1 MKLNVNQMLLSFSFT
16 LDFVERDLL
25 KDVSNHTRHVAY
37 ICARIARLL
46 NLPQSDFFD
55 LISYALLHDN
65 GITRSL
71 LDRGPVNMA
80 GLENNVRHCEI
91 GEENV
96 SFFPFNN
103 PISGVILYHHENYD
117 GSGFF
122 GKTGEDIPFYSRL
135 ISLANRIAVEYAQGN
150 PTRDIMAMLQKD
162 SHLYDP
168 ELLQLFYRVSQ
179 HGEFWL
185 NMQPMFIEAEL
196 ERLLP
201 QQTKEIGFRNI
212 RRISQLYSNIIDAKS
227 PFTGGHSRGI
237 SKKVGILCRYY
248 GYGEDE
254 YWKMRIAADLH
265 DLGKIMVPNEILDK
279 PGSLTREEIDV
290 VQSHTYYTR
299 KALEMVQGF
308 EEITE
313 WAANHHEKLNGKGY
327 PYGLT
332 AEQLDFNSRMLACVD
347 IYQALTEDR
356 PYRPALS
363 HEDAVSILDT
373 MAKQGLID
381 ATIVKD
387 IEAVLG
393 VVFYEEDLKLIKKKQ
408 FF

>member
-25 KDVSNHTRHVAY
+25 KDVTNHTRHVAY
-37 ICARIARLL
+37 ICARIAKLR
-46 NLPQSDFFD
+46 NLPEQDFFD

-65 GITRSL
+65 GIARSL
-71 LDRGPVNMA
+71 LDRAPVDMA
-80 GLENNVRHCEI
+80 GLERNIRHCEL

-96 SFFPFNN
+96 SYFPFNH
-103 PISGVILYHHENYD
+103 PIPGVILYHHECYD

-122 GKTGEDIPFYSRL
+122 GKRGEEIPFYSRL
-135 ISLANRIAVEYAQGN
+135 IALANRVAVEYAQGN
-150 PTRDIMAMLQKD
+150 APSNIMDVLRKD
-162 SHLYDP
+162 AHLFDP

-185 NMQPMFIEAEL
+185 NMQPMFIEPVL

-201 QQTKEIGFRNI
+201 QQTREFSYRNI
-212 RRISQLYSNIIDAKS
+212 RRISRLYSNIIDAKS

-248 GYGEDE
+248 GRNEEE

-290 VQSHTYYTR
+290 IQSHTYYTR

-308 EEITE
+308 EDITE

-332 AEQLDFNSRMLACVD
+332 AEQLDFNSRLMTCVD

-356 PYRPALS
+356 PYRMALT
-363 HEDAVSILDT
+363 HADAVGILDT
-373 MAKQGLID
+373 MSRQNLID
-381 ATIVKD
+381 ASIVND
-387 IEAVLG
+387 IDMVLG
-393 VVFYEEDLKLIKKKQ
+393 TVFYEEDLKIQKAH
-408 FF
+408 

>member
-25 KDVSNHTRHVAY
+25 KDVTNHTRHVAY
-37 ICARIARLL
+37 ICARLAKLM
-46 NLPQSDFFD
+46 NLPEREFFD

-71 LDRGPVNMA
+71 LDRNPVDMA
-80 GLENNVRHCEI
+80 GLEKNIRHCEV

-96 SFFPFNN
+96 SYFPFNH
-103 PISGVILYHHENYD
+103 PISGVILYHHECQD

-122 GKTGEDIPFYSRL
+122 GKRGEEIPFFSRL
-135 ISLANRIAVEYAQGN
+135 IALSNRVAVEYAQGN
-150 PTRDIMAMLQKD
+150 TPRDILGMLKKD
-162 SHLYDP
+162 ARLFDP
-168 ELLQLFYRVSQ
+168 ELLRLFFHISQ

-185 NMQPMFIEAEL
+185 NMQPMFIESEL

-201 QQTKEIGFRNI
+201 QEIREFSYQNI
-212 RRISQLYSNIIDAKS
+212 RRISRLYSNIIDAKS

-248 GYGEDE
+248 GCGEEE

-308 EEITE
+308 EDITE

-332 AEQLDFNSRMLACVD
+332 ADQLDFNSRMLACVD

-356 PYRPALS
+356 PYRMALS
-363 HEDAVSILDT
+363 HEESVGILDT
-373 MAKQGLID
+373 MAKQNLID
-381 ATIVKD
+381 GSIVRD
-387 IEAVLG
+387 IDAILG
-393 VVFYEEDLKLIKKKQ
+393 TVFYEEDLKVKKSR
-408 FF
+408 